1 MIRDGIRR
9 AFALALRGGRR
20 DRWEREVEDEIQL
33 HLTLRAEQLL
43 AEGRAPAEAYAE
55 AVRRFGGG
63 ALNDSRARLLKAAEH
78 RERVMRRTEV
88 FDDLRQD
95 FTFTLRTLKRQKGW
109 TAVAVITLALG
120 IGAATAVFSVASR
133 LLLHPLPY
141 PNADRVVFVALRER
155 TAMAGTATVAQLS
168 SPPPLVRFW
177 REHNR
182 SLESLEAYHT
192 GVAMM
197 KTLGGEPSQLS
208 GSWVS
213 STFASF
219 AGERPL
225 RGRNFSPEEQRAHAH
240 VVLLAES
247 LWRGR
252 FGGDD
257 HVIGRA
263 ITLDDSL
270 YTIVGVMPA
279 SMQMPLSAGNEPD
292 VWFPLDAENNSIGVS
307 LIGRLKR
314 DVPLMAAARELDSLA
329 ARSEVLGRQKNLA
342 WVTQLMTPS
351 KAVRFHD
358 SLVLLCAAVGLV
370 LLVACTNVAHLVL
383 SRGAARRREFAV
395 RAALGAGRG
404 RLARQL
410 VTESLVL
417 AGTGCAAGVL
427 IGQAALAVIVGTR
440 PAELRDLTD
449 ARLDS
454 TTLLA
459 AVAAAVLTSA
469 GFALLGLLQFA
480 RGSAGGPGDALTSGR
495 LSGAT
500 PKRSERLRS
509 LLVVSEMALSAV
521 LVVGASLLL
530 RSLVNL
536 QRTDVGFVA
545 ARLYSVGIYMPQAR
559 YADAAARNA
568 LTSQLVDRIRGVHG
582 VREVA
587 LSSVGPYGRTA
598 HVGALEVNG
607 EGPPDASEQGM
618 VDMNDVQTTYFRV
631 MGMRFVEGGT
641 FTDTSKSSRQVIV
654 NEGYARKHWKR
665 GTAVGQRLRLVY
677 EGKPVDDWMTVVGV
691 VPDAM
696 LTGPVAETSAPLVY
710 SPGSTGSAPT
720 IMFRTDGAI
729 DPAVTVRSLVHA
741 LDPRLP
747 PAYVVNMETLVRNS
761 QARPRFVM
769 LLLSGFTL
777 IAIVLAAVG
786 LYGVMAYSVLQRTR
800 EIGIRVALG
809 ATQGA
814 IARTVIARG
823 ATLAALGALFGLGGA
838 YWATHLLTSLLFN
851 VSPLD
856 RVSFGAGA
864 AVLIATSLLACVAP
878 ARRVLAVDPVT
889 AIRAD

>member
-33 HLTLRAEQLL
+33 HLMLRAEQLL

-95 FTFTLRTLKRQKGW
+95 LTFTLRTLKRQKGW

-141 PNADRVVFVALRER
+141 RDADRVVFVALRER
-155 TAMAGTATVAQLS
+155 TASAGTSSFAQLS
-168 SPPPLVRFW
+168 APPPLVRFW
-177 REHNR
+177 KEHNR
-182 SLESLEAYHT
+182 SLESLEAYHA
-192 GVAMM
+192 GVTMM
-197 KTLGGEPSQLS
+197 KTLGDPSQLS

-213 STFASF
+213 SSFASL
-219 AGERPL
+219 AGQHPL
-225 RGRNFSPEEQRAHAH
+225 RGRNFSAEEQHDHAH
-240 VVLLAES
+240 VVLLAEA

-257 HVIGRA
+257 RVIGRA

-270 YTIVGVMPA
+270 YTIIGVMPA
-279 SMQMPLSAGNEPD
+279 SLRMPLAAGGEPD
-292 VWFPLDAENNSIGVS
+292 VWLPLDAENNTVGVS

-314 DVPLMAAARELDSLA
+314 DVPMAAAARELDSLA

-342 WVTQLMTPS
+342 WVTQIVSPS
-351 KAVRFHD
+351 KAVSFHD
-358 SLVLLCAAVGLV
+358 SLVMLCVAVGLV

-404 RLARQL
+404 RLGRQL

-417 AGTGCAAGVL
+417 AGSGCAVGVL
-427 IGQAALAVIVGTR
+427 IGQAALAVMVRTR
-440 PAELRDLTD
+440 PTELWELRG

-459 AVAAAVLTSA
+459 AVAAAMLTSV
-469 GFALLGLLQFA
+469 GFALIGLLQFA
-480 RGSAGGPGDALTSGR
+480 RGSAGDTLTSGR
-495 LSGAT
+495 LSGST
-500 PKRSERLRS
+500 PKRAERLRS
-509 LLVVSEMALSAV
+509 VLVVSEMALSGV
-521 LVVGASLLL
+521 LVVGAALLL
-530 RSLVNL
+530 RSILNL
-536 QRTDVGFVA
+536 QRTDVGFVPS
-545 ARLYSVGIYMPQAR
+545 RLYSLGVFMPRAR
-559 YADAAARNA
+559 YADATARQAFTSQIVAGLRQMPGVRDVA
-568 LTSQLVDRIRGVHG
+568 LT
-582 VREVA
+582 
-587 LSSVGPYGRTA
+587 SVGPYGRTTR
-598 HVGALEVNG
+598 VGSLELSG
-607 EGPPDASEQGM
+607 ERPPDAATQGM
-618 VDMNDVQTTYFRV
+618 VDMNSVEPSYFST
-631 MGMRFVEGGT
+631 MGMHFVEGRT
-641 FTDTSKSSRQVIV
+641 FTDTTRVSREVVV
-654 NEGYARKHWKR
+654 NAGYAFRHWR
-665 GTAVGQRLRLVY
+665 PGSAVGQRLRLVY
-677 EGKPVDDWMTVVGV
+677 EGKPMDDWMTVVGV
-691 VPDAM
+691 VSDAM
-696 LTGPVAETSAPLVY
+696 LTGPVAETSAPLIY
-710 SPGSTGSAPT
+710 SPWSGDSSPT
-720 IMFRTDGAI
+720 IMFRTDGSV
-729 DPAVTVRSLVHA
+729 DPAGPVRSLVRA
-741 LDPRLP
+741 LDPRMQSTFV
-747 PAYVVNMETLVRNS
+747 ASMETLVAGS

-809 ATQGA
+809 ATPGA

-823 ATLAALGALFGLGGA
+823 ATLAALGASFGLAGA
-838 YWATHLLTSLLFN
+838 YWATHLLATLLFN

-889 AIRAD
+889 AIRAE